1 MLLATLPPHQT
12 AQPPL
17 QPGNESLSV
26 TLTHVAQLAQ
36 DICSFELTAING
48 GCLPPFTAGAHID
61 IHLPNGMIRQYS
73 LCSDPADTARYVV
86 AVLRDTQGRGGSVA
100 MHDELQPG
108 SNIKISRPRNH
119 FPLVHGA
126 RKHHLVAG
134 GIGITPMMSMMAT
147 LQARNEAFHVYYCTR
162 SKERA
167 AFLDTLQPLVAA
179 GLASIHYD
187 DEQGCGLDFATA
199 FKTPQ
204 QDDHV
209 YYCGPNGFM
218 NAMQQATA
226 HWPEGT
232 VHFERFGAP
241 DTIHDDADALPPEE
255 FTVQLARSGGTYVV
269 KPGET
274 IVEVVTRH
282 GVEIDVSCEEG
293 YCGTCMT
300 RYLAGQPEHHDTVL
314 DEDDR
319 ETFVMVCCAR
329 ARGEPL
335 VLDL

>member
-1 MLLATLPPHQT
+1 LT
-12 AQPPL
+12 
-17 QPGNESLSV
+17 V
-26 TLTHVAQLAQ
+26 TLTRIAPLAQ
-36 DICSFELTAING
+36 DISSFELIAIDG
-48 GCLPPFTAGAHID
+48 GGLPPFTAGAHID
-61 IHLPNGMIRQYS
+61 VHLPNGMIRQYS
-73 LCSDPADTARYVV
+73 LCSDPADTTRYVV

-100 MHDELQPG
+100 MHDELLPG

-119 FPLVHGA
+119 FPLVRNAH
-126 RKHHLVAG
+126 KHHLVAG
-134 GIGITPMMSMMAT
+134 GIGITPMISMIAA
-147 LQARNEAFHVYYCTR
+147 LQARNESFHLYYCTR

-167 AFLDTLQPLVAA
+167 AFLETLQPLVAA

-187 DEQGCGLDFATA
+187 DAQGCGLNLAAA

-204 QDDHV
+204 QGAHV

-218 NAMQQATA
+218 SAMQQATE
-226 HWPEGT
+226 HWPAGT

-241 DTIHDDADALPPEE
+241 DATENDADALPQEE

-314 DEDDR
+314 DDDDR